1 MIVGMAFS
9 HIRRVFEVAP
19 GYFQKGALSRPQGL
33 PAFVAKAHFGEGG
46 SAEAGNAA
54 GLSAIALAKADALF
68 QYSLKKKLSFGHHD
82 GLPPHFNFLNHVIV

>member
-19 GYFQKGALSRPQGL
+19 WYFQKGALSRPQGL

-46 SAEAGNAA
+46 SGRR
-54 GLSAIALAKADALF
+54 LRMPLAC
-68 QYSLKKKLSFGHHD
+68 
-82 GLPPHFNFLNHVIV
+82 LP